1 MLLPVLIPVLLG
13 FTGSAGLRASRVSA
27 RAHVAN
33 GLFDGVKDAFK
44 PLAPQ
49 DEDRITPIDRWL
61 GIDKDVRKQ
70 TPVRTFVEPS
80 DAANYRIIALA
91 KPMGIKFVE
100 NEDGKGIVVQ
110 ALVDSGSAAT
120 TAADIKPGD
129 QLVSVDGTLVLGLDF
144 DTALGA
150 IMASA
155 DSTVKMTVFRGPAQF
170 LYGPTRPND
179 EWLRANVSA

>member
-1 MLLPVLIPVLLG
+1 
-13 FTGSAGLRASRVSA
+13 
-27 RAHVAN
+27 
-33 GLFDGVKDAFK
+33 
-44 PLAPQ
+44 
-49 DEDRITPIDRWL
+49 
-61 GIDKDVRKQ
+61 
-70 TPVRTFVEPS
+70 
-80 DAANYRIIALA
+80 
-91 KPMGIKFVE
+91 MGIKFVE